1 MDNLYIAQTDL
12 SPLGINLK
20 DGTVHSARI
29 TFDGTGVTV
38 WLDNVSVLMNVAVP
52 GMQPGTDSSGQGW
65 VGFTAATGAA
75 WENQDILDWTFTSFT
90 TSPFCCP
97 PITTNCVPP
106 SGSVFPIGTNTV
118 NCCATDSC
126 GQSNCCSFTVT
137 VSPPPPLSITC
148 PSNITV
154 TACPGGAVVDYTVT
168 VSGGCPPY
176 TTNCV
181 PPSGSVFPMGIT
193 TVNCCAMDSCGQ
205 SNCCSFTVT
214 MSLPPLSIT
223 GPSNITVTTCSTG
236 AVVDYTVTVS
246 GGCPP
251 ITTNCVPPSGSVFP
265 IGTTTVNCCA
275 TDSCGQ
281 TNCCSFTVTVVA
293 IHWTQ
298 WVNAIPGVPGSA
310 WGTNAIGV
318 CVSYSGDVQSLSNN
332 YPSWEPSTTFSGG
345 TVPCPPPS
353 NYGSVGLFGDNPG
366 VNTIIFSKPVVDPVM
381 AIWCLGS
388 VDLTASFMFQ
398 TTNLIAIESGGPSAE
413 FPFGTSITQIGNI
426 IYGTEGNGTIQFH
439 GTFTQISVDDPEVFL
454 STTHGHVHGRR
465 SQHSA
470 RTVAGNAGHHA
481 SQHHLPWIAGDD

>member
-1 MDNLYIAQTDL
+1 MLRNGLLRPVQLLQLYGDDVAAAVEHHRPQQHHRDHMFNRGGGGLHRDGQWRLSADHDQLCAAQRERVPDRHHHRQL
-12 SPLGINLK
+12 PRNG
-20 DGTVHSARI
+20 SA
-29 TFDGTGVTV
+29 
-38 WLDNVSVLMNVAVP
+38 
-52 GMQPGTDSSGQGW
+52 
-65 VGFTAATGAA
+65 
-75 WENQDILDWTFTSFT
+75 
-90 TSPFCCP
+90 
-97 PITTNCVPP
+97 
-106 SGSVFPIGTNTV
+106 
-118 NCCATDSC
+118 
-126 GQSNCCSFTVT
+126 
-137 VSPPPPLSITC
+137 
-148 PSNITV
+148 
-154 TACPGGAVVDYTVT
+154 
-168 VSGGCPPY
+168 
-176 TTNCV
+176 
-181 PPSGSVFPMGIT
+181 
-193 TVNCCAMDSCGQ
+193 
-205 SNCCSFTVT
+205 
-214 MSLPPLSIT
+214 
-223 GPSNITVTTCSTG
+223 
-236 AVVDYTVTVS
+236 
-246 GGCPP
+246 
-251 ITTNCVPPSGSVFP
+251 
-265 IGTTTVNCCA
+265 
-275 TDSCGQ
+275 GQ

-439 GTFTQISVDDPEVFL
+439 GTFTQISWTTPKCSCQPLTVMFTVGVFSTPPELWLERPDD
-454 STTHGHVHGRR
+454 
-465 SQHSA
+465 
-470 RTVAGNAGHHA
+470 HA